1 MDVTNVRAVTP
12 DFIKMQ
18 QLQDEIFQLIDT
30 WDMKVLAGVREQLGQ
45 LRTLM
50 LTVERAFN
58 EALIGAIV
66 LLEDRDFIPHQQAAD
81 SHYRLSSVLSRL
93 SQLYTELTRQNQ
105 RLELFPLSSF
115 EEALPELRS
124 RAASKQQQ
132 AMVFSQRLTQLRQQK
147 ADIVQ
152 AIEVFDRPS
161 IANVLKGLI
170 PSEEEIDQIM
180 GLVSDPRID
189 AGLVKLVTQKLGKHA
204 DALQG
209 AKTFSDLS
217 AARVR
222 LDTKIEEAL
231 ADQQQAQHML
241 QAAQMELDAT
251 TALCAIGPRRNAWL
265 AELRKVEQECHVQ
278 TSKLSATMNL
288 EVAKVALQELCA
300 YLKSIQMAYDHS

>member
-251 TALCAIGPRRNAWL
+251 TALCTIGPRRNAWL